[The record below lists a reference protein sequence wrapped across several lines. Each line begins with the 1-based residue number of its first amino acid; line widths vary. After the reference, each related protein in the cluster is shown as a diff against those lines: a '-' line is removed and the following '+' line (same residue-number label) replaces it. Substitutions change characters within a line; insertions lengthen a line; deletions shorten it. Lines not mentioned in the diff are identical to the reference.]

1 MPGIQAGG
9 ILPSATSINAGERAP
24 CDSRKAKAR
33 GRSTDGFELP
43 GAPADQGPTSKST
56 VEGTMPASTP
66 VLHGATVLLTVA
78 VPRDTFAT
86 LQGIASAD
94 ATCSV
99 DWLARFALVDFVRK
113 YADSD
118 LFEIDQDDT
127 EGDTGPGPA
136 NVIRFPGT
144 TSEPPARLVSA
155 NACAVALADLL
166 AIPQGAPES
175 GECLRLALVLAAT
188 VCARLAPYADRCEFV
203 LSDARNDRTV
213 AGPLGFLDALAEL
226 IRQGDQQTDLCVRPV
241 TGKGGAA

>member
-1 MPGIQAGG
+1 
-9 ILPSATSINAGERAP
+9 
-24 CDSRKAKAR
+24 
-33 GRSTDGFELP
+33 
-43 GAPADQGPTSKST
+43 
-56 VEGTMPASTP
+56 MPASTP

-118 LFEIDQDDT
+118 LFEIDQGDAEGDT
-127 EGDTGPGPA
+127 EGDTCPGPA

-166 AIPQGAPES
+166 AELLAIPQGAPES

-188 VCARLAPYADRCEFV
+188 ICARLAPWAERCEFV
-203 LSDARNDRTV
+203 LSDARNDRIV

>member
-1 MPGIQAGG
+1 
-9 ILPSATSINAGERAP
+9 
-24 CDSRKAKAR
+24 
-33 GRSTDGFELP
+33 
-43 GAPADQGPTSKST
+43 
-56 VEGTMPASTP
+56 MPASTP

-78 VPRDTFAT
+78 VPRDAFAT

-118 LFEIDQDDT
+118 LFEIDQDEAEGDVDI
-127 EGDTGPGPA
+127 EGDTGPVPA
-136 NVIRFPGT
+136 NVVSFPGT

-166 AIPQGAPES
+166 AELVNLPQGTPES

-203 LSDARNDRTV
+203 LSDARDDRTV
-213 AGPLGFLDALAEL
+213 SGPLGFLDALAEL
-226 IRQGDQQTDLCVRPV
+226 IRQGDQQADLCVRPV